1 MIHTSICVELKCI
14 GGFCKYIVTIANL
27 MSMPVNFKH
36 TNDENMFTTLN
47 DISKKWQQE
56 ERWFDWQR

>member
-14 GGFCKYIVTIANL
+14 GGFCRYIVTIANL
-27 MSMPVNFKH
+27 MIISVHVNFKH
-36 TNDENMFTTLN
+36 TNDENMLTTIH

-56 ERWFDWQR
+56 ER